1 MQKEKIDL
9 ILMEKIAE
17 KGGELK
23 SSEIRTILKNVQ
35 AKRKI
40 ENKRNMKTYFSM
52 IEYLTQRT
60 ENVDQILPQQL
71 EISILEVFKKL
82 TESGWLVKLAEFRQI
97 LEFVGVDFI
106 NNAVQK
112 NDKVLKNFVQRFCEE
127 IGISNDDI
135 VFIIGREDK
144 RQ

>member
-52 IEYLTQRT
+52 IEYLTERT
-60 ENVDQILPQQL
+60 EGVDQILPQ
-71 EISILEVFKKL
+71 
-82 TESGWLVKLAEFRQI
+82 
-97 LEFVGVDFI
+97 
-106 NNAVQK
+106 
-112 NDKVLKNFVQRFCEE
+112 
-127 IGISNDDI
+127 
-135 VFIIGREDK
+135 
-144 RQ
+144 

>member
-40 ENKRNMKTYFSM
+40 ENKKNMKTYFSM
-52 IEYLTQRT
+52 I
-60 ENVDQILPQQL
+60 
-71 EISILEVFKKL
+71 
-82 TESGWLVKLAEFRQI
+82 
-97 LEFVGVDFI
+97 
-106 NNAVQK
+106 
-112 NDKVLKNFVQRFCEE
+112 
-127 IGISNDDI
+127 
-135 VFIIGREDK
+135 
-144 RQ
+144 